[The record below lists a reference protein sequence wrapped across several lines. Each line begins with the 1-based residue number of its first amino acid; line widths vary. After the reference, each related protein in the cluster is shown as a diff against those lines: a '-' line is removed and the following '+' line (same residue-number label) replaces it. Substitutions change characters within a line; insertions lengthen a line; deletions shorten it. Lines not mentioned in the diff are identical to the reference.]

1 MDYNITRFS
10 QEQLHKLQH
19 DVQMYA
25 TYTNGLP
32 QSHSEVYMKKG
43 WLLAFLYSYDSL
55 LWGRWDYWMD
65 IVGKGTIQGSGPIP
79 QINWSSK
86 GQAGV
91 TQTLKMFE
99 QCLDHPESTIYTFA
113 EWLLWSLNT
122 HEIKEL
128 TISKELNEHYYRKF
142 DLFLVLDHPF
152 DYLSEALMNE
162 TGKGYHSGLGYYP
175 TPLSLTQLMATLT
188 YGGKNAEDYKK
199 QTAYDPCVGCGA
211 LLLPASN
218 YYLRAYAQD
227 ISLIAT
233 QLCKIQF
240 LFYAPWFACPANV
253 KGFDEESEP
262 IKLSI
267 SPDLQG
273 EGQFAFN
280 FEELMEEINQND
292 KSYV

>member
-1 MDYNITRFS
+1 MDYNINRFS

-32 QSHSEVYMKKG
+32 QSHLEVFSKKG

-65 IVGKGTIQGSGPIP
+65 IVNKGTIQGSGAIP
-79 QINWSSK
+79 QISWSTK
-86 GQAGV
+86 GQMGV
-91 TQTLKMFE
+91 TQTSKMFE
-99 QCLDHPESTIYTFA
+99 KCLDHPESNIHKFA
-113 EWLLWSLNT
+113 DWLLWSLNAF
-122 HEIKEL
+122 EIKQL
-128 TISKELNEHYYRKF
+128 TISEELNEHYYRKF
-142 DLFLVLDHPF
+142 DLFLVLDNPF

-162 TGKGYHSGLGYYP
+162 TGKGYHAGLGYYP
-175 TPLSLTQLMATLT
+175 TPLSITQLMTSIL
-188 YGGKNAEDYKK
+188 YGDMNAADNKK
-199 QTAYDPCVGCGA
+199 RTVYDPCVGCGA

-218 YYLRAYAQD
+218 YFLRAAGQD

-233 QLCKIQF
+233 LLCKIQF

-253 KGFDEESEP
+253 QGFEEEHEP
-262 IKLSI
+262 IQLSLD
-267 SPDLQG
+267 PNLQG

-280 FEELMEEINQND
+280 F
-292 KSYV
+292 